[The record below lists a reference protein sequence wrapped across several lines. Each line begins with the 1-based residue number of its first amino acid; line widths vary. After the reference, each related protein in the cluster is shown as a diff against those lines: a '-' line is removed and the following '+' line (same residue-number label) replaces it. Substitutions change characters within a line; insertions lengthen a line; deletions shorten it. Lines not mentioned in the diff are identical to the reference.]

1 LAGLTHHWHQ
11 RPLLLGSLLLSLS
24 GGFERATPKS
34 LACTQATGLLLLP
47 GQLLMCVHL
56 LLQLLM
62 CAHLVLCS
70 CVHIWFCAHVCT
82 FVIAAGILHLHICYC
97 SCSCVYFCYCNR
109 NLTPSHL
116 LLQLLMCVFCYCS
129 RNLTPSK
136 LYGGYVNMV
145 LFRLHREMHRA
156 LSLLPKRTQQLR
168 ETGETGEN

>member
-1 LAGLTHHWHQ
+1 MVISSQIWSKYVEVHIEGLTHHWHQ

-70 CVHIWFCAHVCT
+70 CVY
-82 FVIAAGILHLHICYC
+82 ICYC
-97 SCSCVYFCYCNR
+97 SR

-116 LLQLLMCVFCYCS
+116 LLQLLMCVLLLLQQESYTFTFVIAAAHVCILLLQQESYTFKALWWIC
-129 RNLTPSK
+129 K
-136 LYGGYVNMV
+136 YG
-145 LFRLHREMHRA
+145 FI
-156 LSLLPKRTQQLR
+156 SLAS
-168 ETGETGEN
+168 